1 MLCVTG
7 VYLRDVTNMIFFNFE
22 CEWSEHLL
30 FFVDKEE
37 RVETHFI
44 ALQGFNGCETEI
56 FWDQICEDFF
66 FQSVCVQDIFAFLSP
81 AYEIFRQL

>member
-56 FWDQICEDFF
+56 F
-66 FQSVCVQDIFAFLSP
+66 
-81 AYEIFRQL
+81 